1 MENKNYDALGN
12 EINLTKDDFTLV
24 QLDAKIHDK
33 KFDTKPTIFL
43 KDAFRRFCKN
53 KSSVVGAIIIGIL
66 MFLAI
71 LVPFVS
77 PYDID
82 GSHANETLMRPKL
95 FEAGTGFWDGTVTYT
110 DHGYD
115 VTLQRPIGF
124 EKVSPNSIKITNM
137 YQDEKG
143 VTYCD
148 FVYDK
153 YEDRYGEVVKTLY
166 KKDMNKYIDA
176 GLCTF
181 DYGTGEFVRLS
192 DDCPV
197 IEIVSNGT
205 TIKAVIS
212 QYRALG
218 YDAPPKYLFGT
229 DVLGRDLTKL
239 AFKGLQSSL
248 VFAVIIS
255 SICFLF
261 GLIWGSISGY
271 FGGNVDLFMERFM
284 DILGNIPGVVIVTLF
299 RLHLVKDVKAD
310 SLWVFGLALCVSGWM
325 GTASRTRTQ
334 FYRFKG
340 REYVLA
346 SRTLGA
352 SDGRLIFRHIL
363 PNALGTLVTSSVL
376 MIPGIIFT
384 ESTYS
389 YLGLGLQGTDSF
401 GVILSGNQGYIQTY
415 PMLIIFP
422 AIIISLLMI
431 SFNLFGNGLR
441 DALNPSLKGS
451 E

>member
-1 MENKNYDALGN
+1 MEKKTYDALGN
-12 EINLTKDDFTLV
+12 EIVLTKDDFSLV

-33 KFDTKPTIFL
+33 KFETKPTTFL

-53 KSSVVGAIIIGIL
+53 KSSVVGAIIIGFL
-66 MFLAI
+66 MVLAI
-71 LVPFVS
+71 FVPIFS
-77 PYDID
+77 KYDID
-82 GSHANETLMRPKL
+82 GSHVNETLLRPKL
-95 FEAGTGFWDGTVTYT
+95 FEAGTGFWDGTKTYKE
-110 DHGYD
+110 HGYD
-115 VTLQRPIGF
+115 NILKRPVGF
-124 EKVSPNSIKITNM
+124 EKVNASSLTITEI
-137 YQDEKG
+137 YQDEDG
-143 VTYCD
+143 IYYCN

-153 YEDRYGEVVKTLY
+153 YEDKYGEIEKTLY
-166 KKDMNKYIDA
+166 KKDMDKYIKA
-176 GLCTF
+176 GLCTY
-181 DYGTGEFVRLS
+181 DYDTGAFERLS
-192 DDCPV
+192 DECPV
-197 IEIVSNGT
+197 IEIVQSGK
-205 TIKAVIS
+205 TIKAVVS

-218 YDAPPKYLFGT
+218 YDKMPKYLFGT
-229 DVLGRDLTKL
+229 DYLGRDLTKL

-261 GLIWGSISGY
+261 GLVWGAVSGY
-271 FGGNVDLFMERFM
+271 FGGNVDLLMERFT

-299 RLHLVKDVKAD
+299 RLHLVKDIKAD

-325 GTASRTRTQ
+325 GTAARTRTQ

-352 SDGRLIFRHIL
+352 SDTRLIFRHIL

-376 MIPGIIFT
+376 MIPGLIFT